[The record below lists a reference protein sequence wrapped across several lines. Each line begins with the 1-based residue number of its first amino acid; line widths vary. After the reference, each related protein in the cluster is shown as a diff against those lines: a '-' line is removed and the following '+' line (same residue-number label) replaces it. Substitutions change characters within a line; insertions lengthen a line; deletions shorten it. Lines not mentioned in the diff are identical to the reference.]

1 MPALVTNKFRI
12 HNAKQFVEAFDEVSY
27 SSGGTVTDSSGL
39 LNTNMYLFIGKV
51 TAWSDDTTPPTPTDA
66 VANTHYENWRD
77 MIAAKKITSSDVSHV
92 VPRKNWTNNTSY
104 FAYTHA
110 EADLHSQDFYVM
122 TDVYNVYKCLAN
134 SDTTSAGAVA
144 STSTVKPTGTGTSI
158 IKTSDGYQWKF
169 MYQISAADALK
180 FVTPNYIPVDT
191 VRRANGYLANTYD
204 NSPGQN
210 QYDVEVAAGSSGNG
224 SIETV
229 HLTTRG
235 SGYLGEAGT
244 LTAVTN
250 SSTFTI
256 AGAAFVNDDCIVN
269 NDIYMTSGNAS
280 GQGGTIID
288 FVTSSKVVTI
298 NTSGGGTAVG
308 FANTPAA
315 TDTYT
320 IGPKVVVSGD
330 GQGANVKCTVNAS
343 GAVNAVGIIAGGN
356 NYSNATISIVANTSQ
371 SGTLSNPSPAAAL
384 TPIVGPAGGH
394 GSDAVKELG
403 GYYVITNARLEYSES
418 NNFTTNNDFRKVG
431 LVAQPKFAN
440 GDFATSSVI
449 DQATTIV
456 LSSWNGTQ
464 YSADEL
470 ITGATSGCTGRVVD
484 FTGNNTLRMTDI
496 IPSGNS
502 TTAGYNGVYGYFT
515 NTEIIAANTTG
526 AGGSGA
532 SATANGSG
540 AISGGDLTRFSGDV
554 LYVENRSPVT
564 RASDQ
569 IEDIKLVVEF

>member
-51 TAWSDDTTPPTPTDA
+51 TAWSDDSTPPTPTDA

-104 FAYTHA
+104 FAYTHV
-110 EADLHSQDFYVM
+110 EADLNSQDFYVM
-122 TDVYNVYKCLAN
+122 TDVYNVYKCLSN
-134 SDTTSAGAVA
+134 SDTTSTGSVA

-158 IKTSDGYQWKF
+158 IKTADGYQWKF

-256 AGAAFVNDDCIVN
+256 SGAAFVNDDCIVN

-315 TDTYT
+315 SDTYT

-330 GQGANVKCTVNAS
+330 GQGANVKCTVNAT

-356 NYSNATISIVANTSQ
+356 NYSNATISIIANTSQ

-431 LVAQPKFAN
+431 LIAQPKFAN

-515 NTEIIAANTTG
+515 NTEIIAANTSG